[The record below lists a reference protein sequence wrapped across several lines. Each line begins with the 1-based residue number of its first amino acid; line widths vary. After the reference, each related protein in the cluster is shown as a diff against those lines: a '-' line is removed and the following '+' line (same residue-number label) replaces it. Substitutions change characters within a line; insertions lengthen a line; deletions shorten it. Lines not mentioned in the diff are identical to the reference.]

1 MVRGHPMTVSL
12 VTLTKRVGARM
23 ALRQGGNLM
32 PQDLAVDC
40 SILWVDGGLP
50 GFGYSKG
57 IPLFFIDRKEK
68 GKLIIGMSKISEI
81 Y

>member
-1 MVRGHPMTVSL
+1 MVSSVMRIQGASTSRGTAMVRGHPMTISL

-40 SILWVDGGLP
+40 SILWVDRGLP

-57 IPLFFIDRKEK
+57 ASPSF
-68 GKLIIGMSKISEI
+68 S
-81 Y
+81 